1 MRAKNIVSMAIF
13 TGMVVLAV
21 TEFANF
27 ETEIFAE
34 NVLKQ
39 TVKTGGTNTIEWP
52 SIVCNLEEKLETS
65 SDELLVE
72 QRTKR
77 AAEIE
82 LSQEDAYL
90 LAKIAMAEA
99 ETEDTK
105 GKALVIMVVLNRIC
119 NDEFPNTIKE
129 VLYQKNQFSPVW
141 NGRFAKVEPDEDCW
155 RAFYMAWEGQWDES
169 QNATYFCTPE
179 ADGKWH
185 DSNLEYLFQH
195 GNHKFYKDFYCE

>member
-1 MRAKNIVSMAIF
+1 MRAKNIVSTAIF
-13 TGMVVLAV
+13 IGMAVMVVTA
-21 TEFANF
+21 FANF
-27 ETEIFAE
+27 EMKTFAE
-34 NVLKQ
+34 NILKQ
-39 TVKTGGTNTIEWP
+39 TIETGATNTIEWP
-52 SIVCNLEEKLETS
+52 SIVCNLEEKLGTS
-65 SDELLVE
+65 PDELLVE

-82 LSQEDAYL
+82 LSQEDAYF

-105 GKALVIMVVLNRIC
+105 GKALVIMVVLNRIW

-129 VLYQKNQFSPVW
+129 VLYQKNQFSSVW
-141 NGRFAKVEPDEDCW
+141 NSRFANVEPDEDCW
-155 RAFYMAWEGQWDES
+155 RALYMVWEGRWDES

-179 ADGKWH
+179 ADDKWH